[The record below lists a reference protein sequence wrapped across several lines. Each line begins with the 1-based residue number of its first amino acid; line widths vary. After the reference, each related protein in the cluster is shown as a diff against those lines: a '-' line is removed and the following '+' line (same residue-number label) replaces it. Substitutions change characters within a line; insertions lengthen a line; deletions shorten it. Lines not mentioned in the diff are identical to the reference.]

1 MSKKLLI
8 LNAPGASTGSLFK
21 DESVENIL
29 NNKYTKFET
38 DILADDTPKK
48 RGRKKKSKMYFTQDT
63 EDAIVK
69 YNNETNSDTRSI
81 IYNEFIKYSFD
92 KLAENMINTF
102 SFSYIDS
109 NYKDLK
115 AEVISHILLQMH
127 KYDQTKGRAFSYFSI
142 VAKNYLIIANN
153 EAYAT
158 KKVTRSIESSEESE
172 QFDFDIV
179 DDTYDSDFKNEELSE
194 FIRLMVEYWDDNIQ
208 VIFKK
213 RRDIEIAYSINEL
226 FRNVKSLDYFNK
238 KSLYCLI
245 REMNGHKT
253 QNITRVIN
261 KMMSHYKII
270 KNMYFSSGRIEGN
283 ALFYKKR

>member
-1 MSKKLLI
+1 
-8 LNAPGASTGSLFK
+8 
-21 DESVENIL
+21 
-29 NNKYTKFET
+29 
-38 DILADDTPKK
+38 
-48 RGRKKKSKMYFTQDT
+48 
-63 EDAIVK
+63 
-69 YNNETNSDTRSI
+69 
-81 IYNEFIKYSFD
+81 
-92 KLAENMINTF
+92 MINTF